1 MTGLLWQPKERTPPP
16 PNTPTHP
23 HEPESC
29 IQSPSTPTHHHDHQ
43 HQLQHNPYRQH
54 GWWASE
60 NGSLKKKNNDEGPNT
75 YLHVYHN
82 RSTVNYTV
90 QLLPQE
96 WSLLQTCKLIS
107 DISYSFQ
114 PSTPQAPLYWRDE
127 HGRHSHSRSP
137 SLLRYL
143 TARRRAVGGV
153 AGERWRERAQFPHPS
168 LFLIVSWNLDQRS
181 SGANTAI
188 QWVAMLTSPVC
199 LS

>member
-1 MTGLLWQPKERTPPP
+1 MTTKREDPP
-16 PNTPTHP
+16 PTHP
-23 HEPESC
+23 PTPMNLNHVYNLRRHQPTTTITSTSYSTTLTGSTADGH
-29 IQSPSTPTHHHDHQ
+29 QKMAPS
-43 HQLQHNPYRQH
+43 
-54 GWWASE
+54 
-60 NGSLKKKNNDEGPNT
+60 KKNNDEGPNT

-168 LFLIVSWNLDQRS
+168 LFLTVSWNLDQRS